1 MQTFPPMQRS
11 ITNQKVLSSIGIGI
25 AFVLYQSLSSIYLFL
40 PPLLGVLFFYF
51 IRALEKED
59 IEDLVLIMLLL
70 LIFEAEKD
78 FLLFGALVY
87 FTFIYRFVIPRLRI
101 LTSCYVCLKIIFLFL
116 AYPGFLLYSYVLNQV
131 LWVETPSFDWHIF
144 YYMFIEFF
152 LVLGV

>member
-1 MQTFPPMQRS
+1 MQRS
-11 ITNQKVLSSIGIGI
+11 LTNQKILSRIGIAI

-59 IEDLVLIMLLL
+59 IGALALVIVLLL
-70 LIFEAEKD
+70 VFEAEKG

-87 FTFIYRFVIPRLRI
+87 FTFVYRFVIPRLRMMI
-101 LTSCYVCLKIIFLFL
+101 SCVLCLKVFFLIL
-116 AYPGFLLYSYVLNQV
+116 AYPGFILYSYILNQV
-131 LWVETPSFDWHIF
+131 LWVETPSVDWHII

-152 LVLGV
+152 LVLGL